1 VTIRSS
7 VRYALLGIA
16 LAVAAAGVAA
26 ALVFSG
32 DSEAATTKQYLARVA
47 AVCSRYG
54 PRLDEI
60 RPPDASEPANVIDAL
75 ERVAPLLKAQAR
87 DVRSLTPPRTL
98 RDPVRRWLEL
108 QERRLAILDLAL
120 TEARRQDL
128 LAMSVAYVDF
138 MLSGAEPARIGRTI
152 GIPQPPC

>member
-1 VTIRSS
+1 MTIRSRW
-7 VRYALLGIA
+7 RYLVSGVA
-16 LAVAAAGVAA
+16 LAAVVAGTGAV
-26 ALVFSG
+26 LVFSD
-32 DSEAATTKQYLARVA
+32 DSEAATTKQYLSRIA

-54 PRLDEI
+54 PQLDAI

-87 DVRSLTPPRTL
+87 DVRSLRPPRAL
-98 RDPVRRWLEL
+98 RDPVRHWLEL

-120 TEARRQDL
+120 SEAERQDL

-138 MLSGAEPARIGRTI
+138 MLAGSEPARIGRAI